1 MSTETSRTLSTSST
15 SDVSVVCPRRTSRE
29 QPEERPARVIVRPA
43 IDEAHLPGGLSV
55 TAAGPKPLRR
65 PAKLDQQRNPD
76 PLTRHDP
83 ALDDDLL
90 IVQHQFQR
98 SRIHGVGG
106 DDRRRTSTDIIR
118 TSLTTSFRTRTRW
131 RGHHSVSTSS
141 CSSERVTSILARAV
155 CWSLAT
161 VPLSCR
167 PQRDRPCRVDP
178 RPGGGVCTD

>member
-1 MSTETSRTLSTSST
+1 MTLFLLDAGRQFLDLNALTAYHVAHIDLFVD
-15 SDVSVVCPRRTSRE
+15 DVDV
-29 QPEERPARVIVRPA
+29 
-43 IDEAHLPGGLSV
+43 
-55 TAAGPKPLRR
+55 
-65 PAKLDQQRNPD
+65 NPD

-83 ALDDDLL
+83 ALDDDFF

-141 CSSERVTSILARAV
+141 CSSERVTSVSARAA

-161 VPLSCR
+161 VPLSRR